1 MKSVVLTGLLFVLLC
16 VDHMSSA
23 NKASVVAN
31 QLIPVN
37 TALTLIMMKAKVV
50 TPMGI
55 PAEDIPRII
64 GMQVNRA
71 VPLGTTLMPDM
82 VKNYEDVTTCPGFKS
97 VVANQLI
104 PINTALTLVMMKAEE
119 VSPKGIPAEE
129 IPKLVGM
136 QVNRAVY
143 LDQTLMPD
151 MVKNYEDG
159 TTCPGIKSV
168 VANQLIPIN
177 TALTL
182 VMMKAEEVSPKGI
195 PAEEIPKLVGMQVN
209 RAVYLDETL
218 MPDMVKNY
226 EK

>member
-1 MKSVVLTGLLFVLLC
+1 
-16 VDHMSSA
+16 

-31 QLIPVN
+31 QLIPIN
-37 TALTLIMMKAKVV
+37 TALTLIMMKAEVV

-55 PAEDIPRII
+55 PAEEIPNLV

-82 VKNYEDVTTCPGFKS
+82 VKNYEDGTTSPGLKS

-119 VSPKGIPAEE
+119 VSPKGIPSEE
-129 IPKLVGM
+129 ISKLVGM

-151 MVKNYEDG
+151 MVKNYE
-159 TTCPGIKSV
+159 
-168 VANQLIPIN
+168 
-177 TALTL
+177 
-182 VMMKAEEVSPKGI
+182 
-195 PAEEIPKLVGMQVN
+195 
-209 RAVYLDETL
+209 
-218 MPDMVKNY
+218 
-226 EK
+226 